1 MNALEDRLHDAFRAE
16 ADTVR
21 PGTIPPAP
29 ARRAEPVRSLRT
41 SRRARALIPLAA
53 AVAVLALVTGLSLA
67 RPQLLPGGNPRPA
80 TAGPSPSLHLP
91 SPRNQPPASQVPVP
105 QPVLAAN
112 ASRGVPASAPAP
124 GVPRFYVTVTIGTG
138 PGATP
143 NTLLVRSTATGRVTG
158 QIEPPDNNADF
169 AAVAAPAGDR
179 TFVTAVEAGT
189 GCTSQLYQFR
199 LDKQGA
205 PGPLVPLH
213 ITVPGTYAETGDLA
227 VTPGGSTI
235 AFATYLCDGHGE
247 LGVID
252 LATRHVAVWSN
263 RSVTTPAGLS
273 LSADGGL
280 LLYDVPGVS
289 PEARILNTAAP
300 AGSLPERSR
309 VVSTTA
315 AWTALAGNGDSLYGC
330 AVSPSTGP
338 APSRGAVTYYTR
350 SLAGGQQHVVASWP
364 DLPYPQ
370 CWASLDPSQGYLLV
384 QYPANVP
391 GHTDWVRP
399 AILDVHSGR
408 LSYIADPAFYGFLDI
423 AW

>member
-1 MNALEDRLHDAFRAE
+1 MVGEDRRA
-16 ADTVR
+16 VL
-21 PGTIPPAP
+21 
-29 ARRAEPVRSLRT
+29 ARVSRLP
-41 SRRARALIPLAA
+41 RRAREVLVLRYYLGLSDQEIAA
-53 AVAVLALVTGLSLA
+53 ALGVSRGTVSSTASRALASLARDLKEDVAVLALVTGLSLA
-67 RPQLLPGGNPRPA
+67 RPQLLPGGNPGPG

-91 SPRNQPPASQVPVP
+91 SPSNQPPASQGPVP
-105 QPVLAAN
+105 KPVLAAIET
-112 ASRGVPASAPAP
+112 PA
-124 GVPRFYVTVTIGTG
+124 V
-138 PGATP
+138 
-143 NTLLVRSTATGRVTG
+143 
-158 QIEPPDNNADF
+158 
-169 AAVAAPAGDR
+169 DR
-179 TFVTAVEAGT
+179 TFVTAVEAAT

-199 LDKQGA
+199 LNKQGA
-205 PGPLVPLH
+205 AGPLVPLH
-213 ITVPGTYAETGDLA
+213 ITVPGTYAQTGDLA

-252 LATRHVAVWSN
+252 LATRHVGVWSN
-263 RSVTTPAGLS
+263 PSITTPAGLS

-330 AVSPSTGP
+330 AVTPDTAVASST
-338 APSRGAVTYYTR
+338 GAVTYYAM

-370 CWASLDPSQGYLLV
+370 CRASLDPSLGYLLV

-399 AILDVHSGR
+399 AILDLHSGR
-408 LSYIADPAFYGFLDI
+408 LTYIADPAFYGFLDI